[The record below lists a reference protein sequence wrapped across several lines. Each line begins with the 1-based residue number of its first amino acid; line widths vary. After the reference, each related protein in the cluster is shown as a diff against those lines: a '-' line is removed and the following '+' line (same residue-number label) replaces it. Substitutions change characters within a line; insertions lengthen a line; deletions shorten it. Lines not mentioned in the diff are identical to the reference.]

1 MKNRKIILTDQN
13 KYGLVLAELIPTT
26 FINSKV
32 TIKER
37 DPVTAKTIITRA
49 NWFILFMFRRLNN
62 IAIKLGIF
70 LLI

>member
-1 MKNRKIILTDQN
+1 MMNRKIILTDQN

-49 NWFILFMFRRLNN
+49 NWFMLFMFRRLNN

>member
-49 NWFILFMFRRLNN
+49 N
-62 IAIKLGIF
+62 
-70 LLI
+70 